1 MLGPGLK
8 LSAILLLIL
17 LHSDVYFLAVGYLV
31 AGILG
36 VIINTALLLRILRT
50 QGMFQYLNLRTIQ
63 MPVREVFGFSIPL
76 LTSDFVFVLRGSLVI
91 ILLEFFQSTVDVAA
105 YRAVVPVAR
114 LNMVVLQSFT
124 FLFMPLAARTFARN
138 DTRGMNNLHWQ
149 SATWIAVI
157 SFPVFAVSYRWP
169 GHSPFCCL
177 GRAMPNRPSSWP
189 YCPLATTSM
198 PHLGSTHLRFE
209 SSGKCATS
217 LLSTSWPW

>member
-76 LTSDFVFVLRGSLVI
+76 LTSDFVFVLRGSLLINSNSISRVQKYYGNVI
-91 ILLEFFQSTVDVAA
+91 
-105 YRAVVPVAR
+105 
-114 LNMVVLQSFT
+114 
-124 FLFMPLAARTFARN
+124 
-138 DTRGMNNLHWQ
+138 G
-149 SATWIAVI
+149 
-157 SFPVFAVSYRWP
+157 VS
-169 GHSPFCCL
+169 
-177 GRAMPNRPSSWP
+177 
-189 YCPLATTSM
+189 
-198 PHLGSTHLRFE
+198 
-209 SSGKCATS
+209 
-217 LLSTSWPW
+217 